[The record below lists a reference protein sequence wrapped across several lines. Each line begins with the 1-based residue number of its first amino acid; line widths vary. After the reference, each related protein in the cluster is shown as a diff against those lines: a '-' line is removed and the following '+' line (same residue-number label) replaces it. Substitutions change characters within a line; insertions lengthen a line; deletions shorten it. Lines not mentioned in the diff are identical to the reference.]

1 MKAIFLS
8 DKDFKVRYVYN
19 GKALEIISTLIELD
33 KTIYSSADLKT
44 KDLTDTT
51 IIFSTWGMPE
61 LTKEEITNYFP
72 NLKALF
78 YGAASVQKFAR
89 PFLEL
94 GIKVFS
100 AWHADAVAVAE
111 YTVSTILLAAKGF
124 FNLLDRTKA
133 DFRTAK
139 EYLDNYPGLYN
150 SKIGILGYGAIGS
163 LVIEMLKPYKVQ
175 IYLSSTSVT
184 KEKAEELGITLCP
197 MEEIFKICDVVSNH
211 IADNENTVGI
221 ITKDYLLSMKNF
233 SSFINTGR
241 GRQVCEDGL
250 VEKLES
256 DESFTAILDVTYP
269 EPLPRDSK
277 LLQLRNCFLTP
288 HMAGSQKNEV
298 QRLGDY
304 IAEEFARYMQDKP
317 LKYEVKKE
325 MLNKMA

>member
-8 DKDFKVRYVYN
+8 DKDFKVKYVYN
-19 GKALEIISTLIELD
+19 DDAIKKIANLIDLD
-33 KTIYSSADLKT
+33 RNIYSSNDLKT
-44 KDLTDTT
+44 KNLKDTD

-61 LTKEEITNYFP
+61 LTKEEINTYFP

-111 YTVSTILLAAKGF
+111 YTVATILLASKGF
-124 FNLLDRTKA
+124 FNLLDRTKK

-163 LVIEMLKPYKVQ
+163 LVIDMLKQYKVQ
-175 IYLSSTSVT
+175 IFLSSTSVT
-184 KEKAEELGITLCP
+184 KEKAKEIGVTLST
-197 MEEIFKICDVVSNH
+197 MEEIFKTCDVVSNH
-211 IADNENTVGI
+211 IADNENTIGI
-221 ITKDYLLSMKNF
+221 IKKDYLLSMKPF

-241 GRQVCEDGL
+241 GRQVNEEGL
-250 VEKLES
+250 IKKLES

-277 LLQLRNCFLTP
+277 LLTLRNCFLSP

-304 IAEEFARYMQDKP
+304 IADEFVRYMNNDT
-317 LKYEVKKE
+317 LKYEVKTE
-325 MLNKMA
+325 MLKKMA